1 MRDEYDFSDGQ
12 PNPYI
17 KFLKKQVTI
26 RLDIPTIEY
35 FKQLSAEVGMPY
47 QSLIN
52 HYLRDCAES
61 KKKPHM
67 EWDPE

>member
-1 MRDEYDFSDGQ
+1 MRDEYDFSNSI

-17 KFLKKQVTI
+17 KYLKKQVTI

-35 FKQLSAEVGMPY
+35 FKQLSDEVGMPY

-52 HYLRDCAES
+52 HYLRECAES
-61 KKKPHM
+61 KKRPQMK
-67 EWDPE
+67 WD